1 MATRDKWYFTKEELE
16 NTPSRRCGYDAQ
28 KELSYRQ
35 QAANFIQDMGQRL
48 KVTQLCINTAIVY
61 MHRFYVFHSF
71 SNFLW
76 HHMAAAALFL
86 AAKVEEQPRK
96 LEYVIRIANACRNSK
111 DTVLDV
117 TSEKYLAQSQDLV
130 FNENVLLQTLGFDVA
145 IDHPHTHVVRCCQLV
160 RASKD
165 LAQTSYFMASNSL
178 HLTTMCL
185 QYKPTVV
192 ACFCIHLA
200 SKWSSWEIPLSSEQK
215 EWFSYVDTTVTADLL
230 QQLTEEFL
238 VIFESSPSRLK
249 EKIIAS
255 ENQSSTP
262 ENHANFTMEDLKK
275 GEAKDPHGHRS
286 HDTKNDD
293 PHKSRSSRPHD
304 PNSLREKEYRERKER
319 ERLAAQQH
327 GSKISSSSSQK
338 LPPHGHHHR
347 HPIDPNKCKPT
358 SQSQSRP
365 PSSNAAS
372 VPTSSRSESRDGH
385 REGARDSSY
394 GLTHS
399 RDSHHGKELVRDPQ
413 QVRGEK
419 EKRDY
424 LLKHNAN
431 DTNNLSNK
439 YLAGYVPEKH
449 RSSSSFNVD
458 SHVTDKHRSSSVD
471 SAASDKHRSSSAH
484 VDPNVPE
491 KHRSSSSHG
500 DLNVSNKHRSSSH
513 GDPNVTDRHRSSS
526 VDPNR
531 SAHSVD
537 PNKVPSN
544 KHDQVR
550 KSREEVKPVSKNDPD
565 NMKKHLNSSAY
576 YAKSTHST
584 SQKVNSDPNKSS
596 SVLKQSMSSSSH
608 MKPEHKPH
616 HHNGNNSNSF
626 DPIYPNSNLTIETD
640 KVKQE
645 IKMEMNEKI
654 PTPQVLKRPSL
665 FSPTDTPPKENSTS
679 LKTNSTISI
688 DDSQS
693 PSTAPISFM
702 PLGESSM
709 GSIQRNAEPELRPVM
724 KKIDEIEGYE
734 NILTSSSIGVV
745 GSKHLDTPGLLSPII
760 DRPLPPAIKEEKHT
774 PTTTL
779 ANGIETNPEVIS
791 SLLKETPSIP
801 KLSQPLEALSK
812 DTSIQNVDQDKKEK
826 EHHHKSKKKNK
837 EKHKHKDKDK
847 DKDKEKKKKHK
858 EKDREKHKHKE
869 KQNEKSDTPMND
881 SNGPPEPK
889 VVLKLPKS
897 KIQNTLA
904 APEASATSPPSLK
917 IRIPKDVIKT
927 ENTGELPQ
935 PVVQPNA
942 VGGFKIKIPKDIINN
957 CSSSSG
963 GDSSS
968 RKRERER
975 NSTEGP
981 PAKVSKSG
989 VKEKQNGRHSYN
1001 KVHLGDS
1008 DLLQNRLAESKY
1020 TKTSSS

>member
-1 MATRDKWYFTKEELE
+1 MATRDKWYFSKEELE
-16 NTPSRRCGYDAQ
+16 NTPSRRCGYDSQ

-215 EWFSYVDTTVTADLL
+215 EWFSYVDPTVTAELL

-255 ENQSSTP
+255 ENQSNNP
-262 ENHANFTMEDLKK
+262 DQGNFTMDDLRK

-286 HDTKNDD
+286 HDSKNDD
-293 PHKSRSSRPHD
+293 SHKGRSSRPHD
-304 PNSLREKEYRERKER
+304 PNSLREREYRERKER

-327 GSKISSSSSQK
+327 GSKLSSSSSGQK
-338 LPPHGHHHR
+338 LPPHGHHR
-347 HPIDPNKCKPT
+347 HPVDPNKYKSA
-358 SQSQSRP
+358 SQSHSRP
-365 PSSNAAS
+365 PSSSTAS
-372 VPTSSRSESRDGH
+372 VPPYPGHRVESRDAH
-385 REGARDSSY
+385 REVARDSSF
-394 GLTHS
+394 GGVPHS

-419 EKRDY
+419 DKRDY
-424 LLKHNAN
+424 LLKHNSN
-431 DTNNLSNK
+431 DTNSLANK
-439 YLAGYVPEKH
+439 YMAGYVPEKH
-449 RSSSSFNVD
+449 RSSSVD
-458 SHVTDKHRSSSVD
+458 PNVTDKHRSSSSHADPNVM
-471 SAASDKHRSSSAH
+471 DKHRSSLSH
-484 VDPNVPE
+484 IELNMPD
-491 KHRSSSSHG
+491 KHRSLPSHV
-500 DLNVSNKHRSSSH
+500 DLNISDKNRSSLSH
-513 GDPNVTDRHRSSS
+513 VDSNVTDKNRSSS
-526 VDPNR
+526 VDLNR
-531 SAHSVD
+531 PPRSMDTS
-537 PNKVPSN
+537 KVPSG

-550 KSREEVKPVSKNDPD
+550 RTREEVKPLPKNESDHI
-565 NMKKHLNSSAY
+565 KKHLNSSAY
-576 YAKSTHST
+576 YVKPTHST
-584 SQKVNSDPNKSS
+584 SQKVNSDPVKS
-596 SVLKQSMSSSSH
+596 SVLKQSSNSSSH
-608 MKPEHKPH
+608 LKSEKPH

-626 DPIYPNSNLTIETD
+626 DSIYSNSNFVMESE
-640 KVKQE
+640 KVKTE
-645 IKMEMNEKI
+645 AKVDINEKI
-654 PTPQVLKRPSL
+654 PTPQVVKRPSL

-679 LKTNSTISI
+679 LKTNSTNKKE
-688 DDSQS
+688 DLQS
-693 PSTAPISFM
+693 PSTAPITFM

-734 NILTSSSIGVV
+734 NILTSSSIGVGGNV
-745 GSKHLDTPGLLSPII
+745 HLDTPGLISPIR
-760 DRPLPPAIKEEKHT
+760 DKSLPPGIKEEKNVA
-774 PTTTL
+774 TTQL
-779 ANGIETNPEVIS
+779 VNGADTNPEVIS
-791 SLLKETPSIP
+791 NLLKETPSILQ
-801 KLSQPLEALSK
+801 LSQPLEPQVVQE
-812 DTSIQNVDQDKKEK
+812 TVIQNVEQEKKEK

-847 DKDKEKKKKHK
+847 EKEKDKEKKKKHK
-858 EKDREKHKHKE
+858 DKDRDRHKHKD
-869 KQNEKSDTPMND
+869 KQNETNLNE
-881 SNGPPEPK
+881 SNVPSEPK

-897 KIQNTLA
+897 KIQNTL
-904 APEASATSPPSLK
+904 PSSETTATSPPSLK

-927 ENTGELPQ
+927 ENSGELSQ
-935 PVVQPNA
+935 PVVQPNS

-957 CSSSSG
+957 CSS

-975 NSTEGP
+975 NSTDGP
-981 PAKVSKSG
+981 PAKAPKTG

-1001 KVHLGDS
+1001 KVHLGDN